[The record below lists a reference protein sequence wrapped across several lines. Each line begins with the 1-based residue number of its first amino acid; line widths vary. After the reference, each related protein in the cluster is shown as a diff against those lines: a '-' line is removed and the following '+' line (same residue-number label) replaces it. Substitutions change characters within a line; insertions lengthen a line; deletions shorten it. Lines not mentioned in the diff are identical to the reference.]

1 MSFLKSLSMERKSL
15 RYKLMIAFS
24 LMSIIPLL
32 VIVYFVTNYIFPNI
46 DNLLEVT
53 VVVLL
58 TLWLSWLG
66 YLLIRQIINPVID
79 LALETKLIA
88 EGRFGSKVALER
100 EDELGD
106 IASAVNTMTTK
117 IRNYIGELQDYS
129 KKTAALNI
137 QIHKKVIT
145 LTNLMQLGDLISAGS
160 GFDDIAK
167 FSTERISDELEG
179 AFCAIII
186 RQKSGNYI
194 MKAYNNNTGK
204 DIPLGD
210 LENKLPSFEKYF
222 AKNEYIAIDAKP
234 PQKSWLIELK
244 KNIPLEN
251 VLLYPMRLEQK
262 NVGVILLGNFSRGY
276 EFTDEIVGI
285 VRAYEKELIL
295 AYHSTRVF
303 ERVKSLE
310 VVDTLTGLYSRG
322 YLEERL
328 QDEINRAVFYQRPC
342 SLLVITIDN
351 FEKYSDHYGVP
362 KAKQVLK
369 MVAHMLSTI
378 MSPVGK
384 GARFDYDEFG
394 VLLPEK
400 NKRESIA
407 VAEDIRERIENMEI
421 SADPYDKITV
431 SIGVGENPIDGTNAK
446 EIIAKAYHNLERA
459 KEEGHNRVVGE

>member
-1 MSFLKSLSMERKSL
+1 MVFLKSLSMERKSL

-32 VIVYFVTNYIFPNI
+32 VIVYFVNIYIFPNI

-53 VVVLL
+53 VVVLI

-88 EGRFGSKVALER
+88 EGRFGSKVALDR
-100 EDELGD
+100 DDELGD
-106 IASAVNTMTTK
+106 IASAVNTMTSK
-117 IRNYIGELQDYS
+117 IRSYIGELQDYS

-160 GFDDIAK
+160 GFDDVAK
-167 FSTERISDELEG
+167 FAVEKIADELDSS
-179 AFCAIII
+179 FCAIYL
-186 RQKSGNYI
+186 RQKPGNYMLKVI
-194 MKAYNNNTGK
+194 NNNTGK
-204 DIPLGD
+204 EVPANEI
-210 LENKLPSFEKYF
+210 ENKIASLEKMF
-222 AKNEYIAIDAKP
+222 SRREYVLMDARP
-234 PQKSWLIELK
+234 PEKAWLIELK
-244 KNIPLEN
+244 KALMIDN
-251 VLLYPMRLEQK
+251 VIFYPMKLEQK
-262 NVGVILLGNFSRGY
+262 IVGVIALGNFNKGF
-276 EFTDEIVGI
+276 EFGEDIIGI
-285 VRAYEKELIL
+285 VRAFEKELIL
-295 AYHSTRVF
+295 GYHSTRVF

-310 VVDTLTGLYSRG
+310 VVDSLTGLYSRG

-342 SLLVITIDN
+342 SLLVITLDN
-351 FEKYSDHYGVP
+351 FEQYSDRYGLP
-362 KAKQVLK
+362 KSKQVLK
-369 MVAHMLSTI
+369 MVAHLLSGV

-400 NKRESIA
+400 NKRESIEI
-407 VAEDIRERIENMEI
+407 AEEIRKRVESLEI
-421 SADPYDKITV
+421 SADPYDRITV

-446 EIIAKAYHNLERA
+446 EIIAKAYHNVERA
-459 KEEGHNRVVGE
+459 KEEGRNRVKGE

>member
-1 MSFLKSLSMERKSL
+1 MGVFQTLSMERKSL

-53 VVVLL
+53 VVVLI

-88 EGRFGSKVALER
+88 EGRFGSKVALDR

-106 IASAVNTMTTK
+106 IASAVNTMTSK
-117 IRNYIGELQDYS
+117 IRSYIGELQDYS

-160 GFDDIAK
+160 GFDDVAK
-167 FSTERISDELEG
+167 FATERISDEMEG
-179 AFCAIII
+179 AFCAIFI
-186 RQKSGNYI
+186 RQKSGGYL
-194 MKAYNNNTGK
+194 MKALNNNSGK
-204 DIPLGD
+204 DVPLGD
-210 LENKLPSFEKYF
+210 LEGRFPAIEKFF
-222 AKNEYIAIDAKP
+222 AKNEYIVIDSRP
-234 PQKSWLIELK
+234 PQKSWIVELK
-244 KNIPLEN
+244 NNIMLDN
-251 VLLYPMRLEQK
+251 VILYPMKLEQK
-262 NVGVILLGNFSRGY
+262 NVGAIVLGNFSQGY
-276 EFTDEIVGI
+276 EFSEEIIGV

-369 MVAHMLSTI
+369 MVAHMLSTV

-394 VLLPEK
+394 ILLPEK
-400 NKRESIA
+400 NKRESIQ
-407 VAEDIRERIENMEI
+407 VAEDIRKRIESMEI
-421 SADPYDKITV
+421 SADPYDRVTV

-459 KEEGHNRVVGE
+459 KETGRNKVVGE